1 MHGGWNHQWPEKHI
15 RDILTLQKQSFAEDN
30 VLECTSLLCRNAY
43 FSFDF
48 VHRNSTPEERT
59 NVCVAR
65 AVVRFQHLSFHCC
78 GTWYR
83 KARTTQLATRTA
95 VVDHSQQLP
104 GRPSRATIPL
114 NVPLV
119 AFATVHHSSRSIIVA
134 SSLLSAE
141 RAALGKTGLA
151 TGGLAE
157 DLGAA
162 GADNDGLGVRE
173 DGGDGEAA
181 GALDVHEEG
190 AGTGHKGLSGV
201 YVRGCDSG
209 WRFGGGGVCVYLEL
223 VLAGLVLR
231 ARVEKVDGENLQRCC
246 VSRGCPR
253 CVCTVSASWRRRR
266 CAEFAVV
273 CSSTSSSCLS
283 SPRVSV
289 LDCDVPYWRLPDF
302 N

>member
-1 MHGGWNHQWPEKHI
+1 MHGGWNHQWPEKQYPRHPHSA
-15 RDILTLQKQSFAEDN
+15 TKQSFAEDN

-65 AVVRFQHLSFHCC
+65 VVVRFQHLSFHVC

-83 KARTTQLATRTA
+83 KARTTQLAARTA

-114 NVPLV
+114 NVALV

-141 RAALGKTGLA
+141 RAALSKTGLA

-162 GADNDGLGVRE
+162 GADDDGLGVRE

-190 AGTGHKGLSGV
+190 AGAGHKGLQ
-201 YVRGCDSG
+201 
-209 WRFGGGGVCVYLEL
+209 L
-223 VLAGLVLR
+223 VLASLVLR
-231 ARVEKVDGENLQRCC
+231 ARVEKVDGENHIGGFLISIGDIGC
-246 VSRGCPR
+246 VVNRFR
-253 CVCTVSASWRRRR
+253 WRRR
-266 CAEFAVV
+266 
-273 CSSTSSSCLS
+273 
-283 SPRVSV
+283 
-289 LDCDVPYWRLPDF
+289 
-302 N
+302 

>member
-1 MHGGWNHQWPEKHI
+1 M
-15 RDILTLQKQSFAEDN
+15 
-30 VLECTSLLCRNAY
+30 
-43 FSFDF
+43 
-48 VHRNSTPEERT
+48 
-59 NVCVAR
+59 CVAR

-83 KARTTQLATRTA
+83 KARTTQLAARTA

-134 SSLLSAE
+134 SSLLPAE

-162 GADNDGLGVRE
+162 GADDDGLGVRE

-190 AGTGHKGLSGV
+190 AGAGHKGLAGDVRDATQGGDSGV
-201 YVRGCDSG
+201 LVGL
-209 WRFGGGGVCVYLEL
+209 YLQL

-231 ARVEKVDGENLQRCC
+231 AGVEKVDGENLQRR
-246 VSRGCPR
+246 VSGRCPWWWYDCPGGCARGRWR
-253 CVCTVSASWRRRR
+253 C
-266 CAEFAVV
+266 CAESAVV
-273 CSSTSSSCLS
+273 CWPMSSSLPPPPS
-283 SPRVSV
+283 MLPARV
-289 LDCDVPYWRLPDF
+289 CDVPYWRLPDF
-302 N
+302 NW

>member
-1 MHGGWNHQWPEKHI
+1 MHISRSISYTETP
-15 RDILTLQKQSFAEDN
+15 LQKKEQM
-30 VLECTSLLCRNAY
+30 
-43 FSFDF
+43 
-48 VHRNSTPEERT
+48 
-59 NVCVAR
+59 CVAR

-83 KARTTQLATRTA
+83 KARTTQLAARTA

-134 SSLLSAE
+134 SSLLPAE

-162 GADNDGLGVRE
+162 GADDDGLGVRE

-190 AGTGHKGLSGV
+190 AGAGHKGLAGDVRDATQGGDSGV
-201 YVRGCDSG
+201 LVGL
-209 WRFGGGGVCVYLEL
+209 YLQL

-231 ARVEKVDGENLQRCC
+231 AGVEKVDGENLQ
-246 VSRGCPR
+246 S
-253 CVCTVSASWRRRR
+253 
-266 CAEFAVV
+266 
-273 CSSTSSSCLS
+273 
-283 SPRVSV
+283 RVS
-289 LDCDVPYWRLPDF
+289 DRCPWR
-302 N
+302 